1 MTGIALVYTI
11 LEIANEYTLRRED
24 GDAECISS
32 SPERMVEPVVI
43 TSSTIRMCRF
53 SSSSGYFTV
62 KEPIGLSLRSVAF
75 FLVCV
80 GWLCGAMRLSPV
92 GMPVTRLRPMAISC
106 D

>member
-53 SSSSGYFTV
+53 SSRIFYCERAYRIESSFG
-62 KEPIGLSLRSVAF
+62 SVF
-75 FLVCV
+75 P
-80 GWLCGAMRLSPV
+80 GLCG
-92 GMPVTRLRPMAISC
+92 MAVWSYEIVASRYAC
-106 D
+106 YPAQTYGDFM